1 MYFLSKLK
9 YDIIVRLE
17 SVDFL
22 EFLKIY
28 LHTYDNLI
36 RGKCSA
42 LYVKA
47 WIFELGLSS
56 WNSDSLLI
64 HHLHILCLVKFL
76 HVQIIHL
83 YVLVFITDALCTC
96 LSSIFLGCHGNN
108 EGRPFIRNTTENK
121 KCERDVTENFI
132 SNMLNNRNI

>member
-22 EFLKIY
+22 EFFFIY

-47 WIFELGLSS
+47 
-56 WNSDSLLI
+56 
-64 HHLHILCLVKFL
+64 
-76 HVQIIHL
+76 
-83 YVLVFITDALCTC
+83 
-96 LSSIFLGCHGNN
+96 
-108 EGRPFIRNTTENK
+108 
-121 KCERDVTENFI
+121 
-132 SNMLNNRNI
+132 